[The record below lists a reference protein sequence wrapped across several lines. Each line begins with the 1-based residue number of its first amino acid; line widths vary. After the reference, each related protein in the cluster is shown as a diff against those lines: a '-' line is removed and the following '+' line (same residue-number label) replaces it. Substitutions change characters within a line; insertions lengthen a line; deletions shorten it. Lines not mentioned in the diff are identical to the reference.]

1 MSAAAGTHPGR
12 VHNVDQDNAYAFIRD
27 PNLGKTR
34 GLFIVADGMGG
45 HQAGEVASKLAV
57 DTLHRELEWFLVQS
71 DSEETQPSLPPV
83 GSQEVELQPGEQLG
97 KRLLAAIVQ
106 ANKAITKYAETH
118 PADAG
123 NLGTT
128 VTCILVDDDRAV
140 VANIGDS
147 RTYVLRNGSLQQ
159 ITEDHSYV
167 AHLVREGQIAPEE
180 VFVHPRR
187 NVITRSLGYRPEVE
201 VDLWVEAIRPGDR
214 WLLCSDGLW
223 EMVRDEGMI
232 ARVMTSTP
240 SPEEGVRQLITAANE
255 QGGADNIG
263 VVLIHVNSV
272 PGDA

>member
-1 MSAAAGTHPGR
+1 M
-12 VHNVDQDNAYAFIRD
+12 
-27 PNLGKTR
+27 
-34 GLFIVADGMGG
+34 ADGMGG

-57 DTLHRELEWFLVQS
+57 ETLHSELEWFLTQS
-71 DSEETQPSLPPV
+71 DSEETQPSLPPA
-83 GSQEVELQPGEQLG
+83 GSEKVEQQPGEQLG
-97 KRLLAAIVQ
+97 KRLLSAIAQ

-147 RTYVLRNGSLQQ
+147 RTYVLRNGVLQQ

-180 VFVHPRR
+180 IFVHPRR

-201 VDLWVEAIRPGDR
+201 VDLWIEAIRPGDR

-223 EMVRDEGMI
+223 EMVRDESLI
-232 ARVMTSTP
+232 AQVMLNAP
-240 SPEEGVRQLITAANE
+240 SPAEGVRQLISAANE
-255 QGGADNIG
+255 QGGSDNIG
-263 VVLIHVNSV
+263 VVLIHVNGVS
-272 PGDA
+272 GDA